1 MKRDYTITFSAEIK
15 KCEDCP
21 LHKKVSG
28 MGEVEIVCSILDES
42 IYMRSHQLAIISPHC
57 PLTILDKER

>member
-1 MKRDYTITFSAEIK
+1 MKDYSITFSAEIK
-15 KCEDCP
+15 KCADCP

-28 MGEVEIVCSILDES
+28 MGEVEIVCSILNKS
-42 IYMRSHQLAIISPHC
+42 IYMRTHQLPIISPNC